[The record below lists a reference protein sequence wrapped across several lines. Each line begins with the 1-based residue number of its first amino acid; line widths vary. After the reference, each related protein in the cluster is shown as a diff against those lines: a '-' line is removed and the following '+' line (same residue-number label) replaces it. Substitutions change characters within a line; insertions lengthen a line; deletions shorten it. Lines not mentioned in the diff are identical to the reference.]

1 MTVWCLLGRKAGD
14 NTQVLALAEELGW
27 GFQEKHIQARSWELL
42 VHLGAGITLA
52 GIDLK
57 ASTPLQPPWPDL
69 VITAGRRNEPVARWI
84 RRQSG
89 DTTRLVHIGR
99 PWAPLQAW
107 DLIVTTGQYFLPTSD
122 NIVHNALPLHRHVD
136 SDLVAAAQSLR
147 QQLKSLPRPWIA
159 VLVGGDSGKFVFT
172 PGKGARMGE
181 LVNRLAVEVGGSL
194 LVSDSPRTPAVAMD
208 VLQAQLTE
216 PNLCHRCAS
225 GADNPYAGMLALADA
240 FVVTGESMSMLS
252 EASGRAKPLF
262 VYDLSDTDSP
272 WWMLPHSFGVK
283 PLSHRV
289 AMLLGPRRMR
299 RDISKIQDG
308 LVRSGQAKWLTAD
321 AIAQLGNEL
330 PSTEGVSPGADPASA
345 SAADLQR
352 ATAAVQRLFS

>member
-1 MTVWCLLGRKAGD
+1 
-14 NTQVLALAEELGW
+14 
-27 GFQEKHIQARSWELL
+27 
-42 VHLGAGITLA
+42 
-52 GIDLK
+52 
-57 ASTPLQPPWPDL
+57 
-69 VITAGRRNEPVARWI
+69 
-84 RRQSG
+84 
-89 DTTRLVHIGR
+89 VHIGR

-308 LVRSGQAKWLTAD
+308 LVKSGQAKWLTAD

-330 PSTEGVSPGADPASA
+330 PSTEGISPGADPATA